1 MEWKHQTNGDF
12 INRRLPL
19 MEAIAAL
26 KKWLYVCA
34 HKNYGDPAISVKT
47 NEWIAAHDLKRVT
60 KVIFSGGTWYLR
72 SSKSEWNDAD
82 YRDYLEYYGD
92 ENNDLDAEDIKLFQH
107 NIAAVTRSNLY
118 ENEFTCNCPIG
129 ALRMRCKHVLLIQ
142 IICNH
147 RQWPN
152 MPALRQT
159 INATARNRPGR
170 PRKHT
175 PALSRT

>member
-1 MEWKHQTNGDF
+1 MLQKF
-12 INRRLPL
+12 FF
-19 MEAIAAL
+19 
-26 KKWLYVCA
+26 Y
-34 HKNYGDPAISVKT
+34 
-47 NEWIAAHDLKRVT
+47 
-60 KVIFSGGTWYLR
+60 GGTWDLR
-72 SSKSEWNDAD
+72 RSKSEWNDAD

-92 ENNDLDAEDIKLFQH
+92 ENNDLDAEDIKLFQQ
-107 NIAAVTRSNLY
+107 NIAAVTRSILY
-118 ENEFTCNCPIG
+118 DNEFTCNCPIG

-159 INATARNRPGR
+159 INATARNRQGR
-170 PRKHT
+170 PRNHA